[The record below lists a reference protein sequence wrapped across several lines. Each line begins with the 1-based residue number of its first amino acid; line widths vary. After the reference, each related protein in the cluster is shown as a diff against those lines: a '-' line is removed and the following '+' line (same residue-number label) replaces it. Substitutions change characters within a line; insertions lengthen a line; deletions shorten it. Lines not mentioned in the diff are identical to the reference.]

1 MDDREKLMEL
11 CRYYKGEKE
20 NPYKG
25 EKTKLVFGR
34 MNVRGYWNLPNH
46 NHDC

>member
-1 MDDREKLMEL
+1 MDDREKLME
-11 CRYYKGEKE
+11 CCKYYKGEKRTHIRK
-20 NPYKG
+20 N
-25 EKTKLVFGR
+25 KTKLVFGR